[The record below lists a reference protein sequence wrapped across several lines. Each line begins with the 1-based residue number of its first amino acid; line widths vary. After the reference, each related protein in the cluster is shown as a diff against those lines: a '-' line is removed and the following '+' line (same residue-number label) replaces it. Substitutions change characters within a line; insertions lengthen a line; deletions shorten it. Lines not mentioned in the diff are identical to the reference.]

1 MLTVGQFKDDQFQS
15 HVHNSTWHRASG
27 VYMSAS
33 GGAYQFQDS
42 NDATTNGAT
51 GRIGTT
57 TRGKRKAVKFIIKVL

>member
-1 MLTVGQFKDDQFQS
+1 
-15 HVHNSTWHRASG
+15 
-27 VYMSAS
+27 MSAS